1 MSEPV
6 PGEKPKASALQVMRA
21 VLWSFIG
28 IRKGAGYADD
38 VARIRPVQAI
48 VAGLIAAAIFV
59 GGLVILVSFLTAK

>member
-1 MSEPV
+1 
-6 PGEKPKASALQVMRA
+6 MRA